1 MSHSQ
6 YFLHRLIDK
15 GALLRTVLGL
25 SETTRGA
32 PMSNVKGRLMKL
44 ILTLSHVEGCQNLDI
59 NGPPQF

>member
-32 PMSNVKGRLMKL
+32 PMSNVKGRLMKCGG
-44 ILTLSHVEGCQNLDI
+44 LSKSGH
-59 NGPPQF
+59 